1 LAGSSYPSIKLS
13 KEVKKPKHS
22 AWLPKKKLPLA
33 GASCNKNHCMSS
45 ELVSI
50 RSKGCGIRMYVL
62 QQKFSKGDRVSGR
75 ESVSYNE
82 SHGVKG
88 ECEIDTELGKSLVD
102 KA

>member
-1 LAGSSYPSIKLS
+1 
-13 KEVKKPKHS
+13 
-22 AWLPKKKLPLA
+22 
-33 GASCNKNHCMSS
+33 
-45 ELVSI
+45 
-50 RSKGCGIRMYVL
+50 MYVL

-82 SHGVKG
+82 SRGVKG